1 VTRLLPA
8 QAPAWTMSPGL
19 PVRRIAT
26 LTLLVL
32 SAALPATAAAQAD
45 TTRSRPLFTWQDGV
59 LGAGYVLAAVAIA
72 PLDRQ
77 VAANMQKPKN
87 KRSRL
92 AERAAGGFNTI
103 AVPGAYLIGST
114 LYVVGRATEN
124 HNMADLGLHGTE
136 ALLIGSA
143 LGGVLKG
150 VLGRERPYV
159 NADNRNPR
167 SFGLMRGFSDGKYRS
182 FPSGHTLAAFAA
194 ASAVTAESGKW
205 VPEAQWA
212 VGAAMYGGAALVGLT
227 RMYDDRHW
235 ASDVIIGA
243 AIGTFAG
250 NKVVRYHHD
259 NPENRIDRWLLN
271 FTLAPAM
278 GGGQSLSFSV
288 HPVRDGSSPAR
299 R

>member
-1 VTRLLPA
+1 VRWITVLSLAALSAVLPA
-8 QAPAWTMSPGL
+8 
-19 PVRRIAT
+19 V
-26 LTLLVL
+26 
-32 SAALPATAAAQAD
+32 AAAQVD

-59 LGAGYVLAAVAIA
+59 LGAGFVVAAVAIA

-77 VAANMQKPKN
+77 VANNLQKPKN
-87 KRSRL
+87 QRSTV
-92 AERAAGGFNTI
+92 AERAAHGFNI
-103 AVPGAYLIGST
+103 VAVPGAYIIGGT
-114 LYVVGRATEN
+114 LYVVGRAVGDR
-124 HNMADLGLHGTE
+124 NMADLGLHGTE

-159 NADNRNPR
+159 TPDNRNPR
-167 SFGLMRGFSDGKYRS
+167 NFQLLRGFTGGDRYRA

-205 VPEAQWA
+205 APDYQWA
-212 VGAAMYGGAALVGLT
+212 IGAAMYSGAALVGLT

-259 NPENRIDRWLLN
+259 NPDTRIDRWLLN
-271 FTLAPAM
+271 FTLSPAA

-288 HPVRDGSSPAR
+288 HPVRDGSTPAGR
-299 R
+299 